1 MTEFVLSEVKAE
13 TAVLAGLITKEQD
26 EEKGQGISGRIGV
39 SGRYGRGGD
48 RIAFTTCLVSLRM
61 QIFR

>member
-1 MTEFVLSEVKAE
+1 MKEFVISEVKAE

-26 EEKGQGISGRIGV
+26 EEKGQGIPGRTGV
-39 SGRYGRGGD
+39 LGRYGRGGD